1 MHDRGKVDDKLAY
14 KEKFV
19 KFRSALRQYLGR
31 FSQVARLDSLKFK
44 PIKAVCLEIDFGS
57 LSSEEAFL
65 DTHLEKKKKKTLKL
79 LLKNVVY
86 RLKIAFCILK

>member
-19 KFRSALRQYLGR
+19 KVRSALRQYLGR

-44 PIKAVCLEIDFGS
+44 PVKAVCLEIDFGS

-65 DTHLEKKKKKTLKL
+65 DFGKFADC
-79 LLKNVVY
+79 Y
-86 RLKIAFCILK
+86 Y